1 MKVNNNFKILLLI
14 VFLSVLFLP
23 SKVFGAD
30 KTYYWTSDLSEYSC
44 NLFQEDAETEIETD
58 NDIAMT
64 PLGSYKFIFYN
75 GKNYI
80 AMNSTYV
87 GYSTDVND
95 LLSDM
100 EPTIKNE
107 TFRFTQFLDT
117 EDYTPKT
124 YKEMLKRAKIYVYD
138 KNNNLVESMS
148 ALNYKNYMKFPSNNN
163 FKATFDKYI
172 NDGESVTGVSVKLS
186 WSFPDG
192 ENPIVLRIINDKI
205 DFEQTFDMQTYTNK
219 SSIAAALNLQYNG
232 TYTFVMSTNER
243 EYTQELKFT
252 KLALDVLS
260 DKEKEEDVT
269 YTEGDDE
276 IDDSDVKITVDGI
289 PKKNI
294 SKGNSFQLIITT
306 NVSTNVNFSDRV
318 DSTYQKKHKF
328 NITENGTYTILATSE
343 AGKSAEKKI
352 KISCFVEPKD
362 DGKEYYSRDAYWTGD
377 PTDLGESETLAQTGM
392 YDSTLLVLGILAIF
406 AALLIFAELI
416 RKEGLTW
423 KRK

>member
-1 MKVNNNFKILLLI
+1 MKVKNNFKILFLI
-14 VFLSVLFLP
+14 VFLSILFLP

-30 KTYYWTSDLSEYSC
+30 KTYYWSSNLSEYSC
-44 NLFQEDAETEIETD
+44 NLFQEDVETELETD
-58 NDIAMT
+58 GYIAMT

-75 GKNYI
+75 GKNYM
-80 AMNSTYV
+80 AMNSGYA
-87 GYSTDVND
+87 GYSTDVDVVLNA
-95 LLSDM
+95 M

-107 TFRFTQFLDT
+107 DFHFTQFMDT

-124 YKEMLKRAKIYVYD
+124 YKDMLKRAKIYVYD
-138 KNNNLVESMS
+138 KNNNLVQSMG
-148 ALNYKNYMKFPSNNN
+148 ALNYKNYMKFPSNNK

-172 NDGESVTGVSVKLS
+172 NDGDSVTGVSVKLA
-186 WSFPDG
+186 WSFPEG
-192 ENPIVLRIINDKI
+192 ENPIVLQIINDKI

-219 SSIAAALNLQYNG
+219 SSIEAALNLQYNG
-232 TYTFVMSTNER
+232 TYTFIMSTNEK

-260 DKEKEEDVT
+260 DKEKEEDIT
-269 YTEGDDE
+269 YTEGDE
-276 IDDSDVKITVDGI
+276 IDDSDIKITVDGI
-289 PKKNI
+289 PNKKV
-294 SKGNSFQLIITT
+294 SKGNSFQLVITT
-306 NVSTNVNFSDRV
+306 NVPTNVNFSDRV

-352 KISCFVEPKD
+352 KINCFVEPKD

-377 PTDLGESETLAQTGM
+377 PTDLGDSETLAQTGM